1 MRAWFSNA
9 TRLVAFALFCWTM
22 SPFSVAQD
30 SSLGGGGGTGVVSG
44 GGAMADFD
52 TLINLIQQTV
62 DPDSWLAAGGTSTI
76 LQYPSGV
83 YVDPKGHVKRLTE
96 TEKLDVLGNAPQL
109 SGSPTSHPWRNPSGL
124 RTISLR
130 GLEAAL
136 QKLASTG
143 VPPTAEV
150 IRLAGLSKIKYVKID
165 SANEDVLIA
174 GPAGD
179 EGLGFELQD
188 LAVVAALINHK
199 TAPLG
204 CSIEPSNDGLLSAQ
218 GYLSEKGVI
227 SRLARNPRMVVEK
240 MQEHIGDHNVK
251 VFGMSPNTGTALA
264 LIDADEHMKKVG
276 FGTVATRIPVNSYF
290 DYLEREDKVPS
301 QSMIRWWFSYA
312 DAPIRV
318 NKSKDLFELPEECV
332 AIYSEQQWVSQ
343 QGRAPTGSNDKAA
356 DAFAEGFTKRLSQMR
371 KTHPSYARLSAV
383 FETSLAL
390 QLAVEST
397 GMPNLKAWFP
407 NLCYLGSDVPET
419 NNRPNTV
426 DGLTTWHKL
435 KNGTVVA
442 VVSGGVKVDAI
453 SLAEQGNWEE
463 SSFLVGSLVPEQQE
477 RVSSAHG
484 AWWWDEK

>member
-1 MRAWFSNA
+1 MRTWFSTA
-9 TRLVAFALFCWTM
+9 MRLFAIAMLCWTT
-22 SPFSVAQD
+22 SPASNAQD
-30 SSLGGGGGTGVVSG
+30 SSLGGGGGTGVASG
-44 GGAMADFD
+44 GAAMADFD

-83 YVDPKGHVKRLTE
+83 YVDPKGHVKRMTE
-96 TEKLDVLGNAPQL
+96 TEKIAVFGNAPQL
-109 SGSPTSHPWRNPSGL
+109 TSNSTQHPWRNSSGL
-124 RTISLR
+124 RTISLKR
-130 GLEAAL
+130 LESAL
-136 QKLASTG
+136 QRLASSG
-143 VPPTAEV
+143 LPPTSEV
-150 IRLAGLSKIKYVKID
+150 IRLAGLSKIRYVKID
-165 SANEDVLIA
+165 AANEDVLIA

-204 CSIEPSNDGLLSAQ
+204 CSIEPSNQGLLAAQ
-218 GYLSEKGVI
+218 RYLSEQGVI

-251 VFGMSPNTGTALA
+251 VFGMAPNTGTALA

-276 FGTVATRIPVNSYF
+276 FGTVATRMPVNSYF
-290 DYLEREDKVPS
+290 DYLEKEAKVPS

-318 NKSKDLFELPEECV
+318 NKDRSLFELPEQCV
-332 AIYSEQQWVSQ
+332 AIFSEQQWVSQ
-343 QGRAPTGSNDKAA
+343 QGRAPTGNKDKSA
-356 DAFAEGFTKRLSQMR
+356 DAFAEGFTKRLSAMR
-371 KTHPSYARLSAV
+371 KSHPSYARLSAV

-390 QLAVEST
+390 QLAVETT
-397 GMPNLKAWFP
+397 GLPDLKSWFP
-407 NLCYLGSDVPET
+407 NLCYLGSDFPEE
-419 NNRPNTV
+419 NVQPNTV

-453 SLAEQGNWEE
+453 SVATERNWEE
-463 SSFLVGSLVPEQQE
+463 SSFLVSSLVPDQQE
-477 RVSSAHG
+477 RISSAHG
-484 AWWWDEK
+484 SWWWDEQ